1 MAETTPLTH
10 PNAPHNQPFCV
21 GARPNKTKKRSWWNA
36 SSDSYWRNANKK
48 KDRKTKADQE

>member
-48 KDRKTKADQE
+48 KDRKAKADPE